1 MTSIYA
7 RAPMPSQPQPYQ
19 NYYTTA
25 QLQAARPPSF
35 PNAFHSAT
43 RSSTIHSP
51 LPLNPNPPWEPPQR
65 LQSPS
70 TVLSEPM
77 DAPDPAMAAEPYQD
91 FEFTAG
97 TISSESSSSAS
108 SSIRHM
114 KARGRRSGSGSGRP
128 MPMPSPLSY
137 GSQKSEGMPR
147 ALLRP
152 ELVSCVSV
160 EYNPC
165 SHGYHDPDKRKFG
178 MCGIAAAVVSPFHIF
193 LGFGVDF
200 IVSYFSHLEFCASC
214 ES

>member
-1 MTSIYA
+1 
-7 RAPMPSQPQPYQ
+7 MPSQPQPYQ

-51 LPLNPNPPWEPPQR
+51 SPLNPNPPWEPPQR

-137 GSQKSEGMPR
+137 GSPKSE
-147 ALLRP
+147 
-152 ELVSCVSV
+152 

-178 MCGIAAAVVSPFHIF
+178 MCGIAAAVLLFP
-193 LGFGVDF
+193 LGILCLLMDTSRKCKRCGNTLDP
-200 IVSYFSHLEFCASC
+200 SSTAQW
-214 ES
+214 